1 MIKTKNNQ
9 DLLSH
14 DMQVCSKKTKIETQF
29 DKQILLT
36 ARNMELRD
44 KVADLESQV
53 TKIRTDLFNI
63 SKNKQS
69 EKVITS
75 SDQVQTHPAL
85 AQSTTYIPQNDTS
98 ILSFDLEFF

>member
-53 TKIRTDLFNI
+53 TK
-63 SKNKQS
+63 QS
-69 EKVITS
+69 GKVITG
-75 SDQVQTHPAL
+75 SDQVQKTSCVSPIDFVY
-85 AQSTTYIPQNDTS
+85 STK
-98 ILSFDLEFF
+98 